1 LFLHFLFYFF
11 VVVLNQVVICQN
23 TATSEGTIQ
32 GVLTHELIH
41 MFDSCTRK
49 LDFRNIEH
57 LACTEI
63 RAANLTHCG
72 LVSSILEGHSSIF
85 NFRKKHQVRKK
96 SLHYNII

>member
-1 LFLHFLFYFF
+1 MTVCYYFLNFETISLILFDFH
-11 VVVLNQVVICQN
+11 QVVICQN
-23 TATSEGTIQ
+23 TAISKGTIQ

-72 LVSSILEGHSSIF
+72 LVSSMLEGHSSIF
-85 NFRKKHQVRKK
+85 NFRKKHQVR
-96 SLHYNII
+96 I

>member
-1 LFLHFLFYFF
+1 M
-11 VVVLNQVVICQN
+11 ICQN
-23 TATSEGTIQ
+23 TATSKGTIQ

-49 LDFRNIEH
+49 LDFKNIEH

-72 LVSSILEGHSSIF
+72 LVSSMLEGHSSLF
-85 NFRKKHQVRKK
+85 NFKKKHQVRLFNHCK
-96 SLHYNII
+96 LIIITF

>member
-1 LFLHFLFYFF
+1 
-11 VVVLNQVVICQN
+11 
-23 TATSEGTIQ
+23 
-32 GVLTHELIH
+32 

-85 NFRKKHQVRKK
+85 NFRKKHQVRIENYD
-96 SLHYNII
+96 LEYNIDNLYVLLAIAKCSPNVWYYGFYAIFYMHYKLKYEYLI

>member
-1 LFLHFLFYFF
+1 
-11 VVVLNQVVICQN
+11 
-23 TATSEGTIQ
+23 
-32 GVLTHELIH
+32 

-72 LVSSILEGHSSIF
+72 LVSSMLEGHSSIF
-85 NFRKKHQVRKK
+85 NFKKRHQVRIQNYYI
-96 SLHYNII
+96 SSTNLIYLLEHSVI